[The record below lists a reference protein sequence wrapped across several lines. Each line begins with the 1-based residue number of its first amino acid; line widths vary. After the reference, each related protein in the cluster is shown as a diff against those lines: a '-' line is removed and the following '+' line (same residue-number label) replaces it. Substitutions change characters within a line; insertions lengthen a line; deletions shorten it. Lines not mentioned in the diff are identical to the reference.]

1 MQITGQDLHRLAW
14 HIGNRHT
21 PCQIE
26 PTRLLIRRDHV
37 LEAMLAQ
44 LGAKVAY
51 VTEAFKPEGGA
62 YGTGR
67 TMGHSHGPE
76 TQPHAHAETFGWHDH
91 GDGHMHFHPAKPK

>member
-1 MQITGQDLHRLAW
+1 
-14 HIGNRHT
+14 
-21 PCQIE
+21 
-26 PTRLLIRRDHV
+26 
-37 LEAMLAQ
+37 MLAQ

-76 TQPHAHAETFGWHDH
+76 ATPDPHPHGETFGWHDH
-91 GDGHMHFHPAKPK
+91 GDGKMHFHPAKPK